1 MPDKTNFK
9 IQNTTKGV
17 DKKYEEKNVFFS
29 VFFIDFI
36 TFKPFNL
43 DNIGRMGRNVFFLM
57 QGFSKKL
64 LVYSR
69 KIWPNKN
76 NIYKLIRGTRR
87 RREKSDNNFSVTG

>member
-1 MPDKTNFK
+1 MKVRNSAGKVIETEIANL
-9 IQNTTKGV
+9 
-17 DKKYEEKNVFFS
+17 
-29 VFFIDFI
+29 